1 MAKTFKLQNIRSA
14 EQSKIPQSGQIE
26 YGQIAVN
33 YYEGD
38 ERLYIKNSKQGV
50 ESGSTE
56 NIVAFIP
63 EHTIDVK
70 IATAIENNVKLS
82 DDYKPSDKE
91 YTDLEPV
98 SGDTFEEVTAKFHK
112 AILDNEEVVAAAL
125 TRLNKSCGF
134 DENLNYTP
142 SNSLLQEQSS
152 SLTESC
158 DLLALYVSQLTD
170 HLYQFPQVP
179 TRQTSYV
186 LTVGQYSPNW
196 SEGLTKKQVE
206 DTYLSKTDASNTY
219 LTKTDAQSTY
229 LPLST
234 EFKTINGQEIKGSG
248 DITIDLTI
256 YQIVPTLPEDANTAD
271 PNKIYLVINTESGT
285 TGESNTYTEYLAV
298 GDEGSR
304 TWEIL
309 GEYKANVDLTAYY
322 TKEEID
328 SKLGNY
334 YNKSEIS
341 NTLSGYCTQEQL
353 TTALD
358 DYYTKT
364 DADSLFLT
372 QSAATETYL
381 TKNDASN
388 TYQPKGEYALKSEIS
403 DMLTKSE
410 ASTTYAT
417 KSEISD
423 MLTKTEADST
433 YAKTTD
439 LDNYYTKSETYTKTE
454 TNDAITSATTLSSG
468 YTASNLTNANL
479 EPKPNDTHETAIG
492 KLHKAILDNEEV
504 ISAALNKLNYACGFN
519 STIGYEPSDSLIV
532 DAKTLTEAIEI
543 VATEIR
549 YIKQRLD
556 ALENPTP

>member
-14 EQSKIPQSGQIE
+14 EQSKMPQSGQIE

-142 SNSLLQEQSS
+142 NSRLLQQLQTS
-152 SLTESC
+152 SLSESC
-158 DLLALYVSQLTD
+158 DILATNVNAIADVVSQI
-170 HLYQFPQVP
+170 PSIP
-179 TRQTSYV
+179 TGKTSYV
-186 LTVGQYSPNW
+186 LTVGQYYPNW
-196 SEGLTKKQVE
+196 TEGLTKKQVE
-206 DTYLSKTDASNTY
+206 DTYL
-219 LTKTDAQSTY
+219 TKTAAQSTY

-256 YQIVPTLPEDANTAD
+256 YQIVPTLPDDANTAD
-271 PNKIYLVINTESGT
+271 PNKIYLVLNTESGT

-309 GEYKANVDLTAYY
+309 GEYKANVDLTSYY

-328 SKLGNY
+328 SKLGDY

-364 DADSLFLT
+364 DADGLFLT

-381 TKNDASN
+381 TKDDASN
-388 TYQPKGEYALKSEIS
+388 TYQAKGNYALKSDIS
-403 DMLTKSE
+403 DMLTKTE
-410 ASTTYAT
+410 AGTTYAT

-423 MLTKTEADST
+423 MLTKTEANST
-433 YAKTTD
+433 YAKITD

-454 TNDAITSATTLSSG
+454 TDNAITSATTLSSG
-468 YTASNLTNANL
+468 YTASDLTNANL

-556 ALENPTP
+556 ALENPTT

>member
-14 EQSKIPQSGQIE
+14 EQSKMPQSGQIE

-125 TRLNKSCGF
+125 TRLNNGCGF

-142 SNSLLQEQSS
+142 SNPGLQENTS
-152 SLTESC
+152 SLTEAC
-158 DLLALYVSQLTD
+158 DLIASQVNYLNEYV
-170 HLYQFPQVP
+170 YQFPSIP
-179 TRQTSYV
+179 TGKTSYV
-186 LTVGQYSPNW
+186 LTVGQYYPNW
-196 SEGLTKKQVE
+196 TEGLTKQQIE
-206 DTYLSKTDASNTY
+206 DTY
-219 LTKTDAQSTY
+219 LTKTAAQSTY

-256 YQIVPTLPEDANTAD
+256 YQIVPTLPDDANTAD
-271 PNKIYLVINTESGT
+271 PNKIYLVLNTESGT

-298 GDEGSR
+298 GNEGSR

-309 GEYKANVDLTAYY
+309 GEYKANVDLTNYY
-322 TKEEID
+322 TKEQID
-328 SKLGNY
+328 SKLG
-334 YNKSEIS
+334 
-341 NTLSGYCTQEQL
+341 
-353 TTALD
+353 

-364 DADSLFLT
+364 NADGLFLT

-381 TKNDASN
+381 TKDDASD
-388 TYQPKGEYALKSEIS
+388 TYQAKGDYALKSDIS
-403 DMLTKSE
+403 DMLTKTE
-410 ASTTYAT
+410 AGSTYAT

-423 MLTKTEADST
+423 MLTKTEANST
-433 YAKTTD
+433 YAKITD
-439 LDNYYTKSETYTKTE
+439 LDNYYSKSETYTKTE
-454 TNDAITSATTLSSG
+454 TDNAITSATTLSNG

-556 ALENPTP
+556 ALENPATE